1 LRAKLILLLLL
12 TTPIFGRSLHPF
24 HSSVGD
30 CIYNAKDKVWE
41 ISIRLFE
48 DDLTLGISQ
57 FTGSPF
63 SFQKN
68 PQVDPILEKYVRNYF
83 GIQVNQKRT
92 TPYRWVGWEPIDDM
106 IWVYLEIPSDQE
118 LSGVFIENSLLADS
132 FPDQTNLLQVVRNTQ
147 KRSYL
152 FRKNEWVQRLD

>member
-1 LRAKLILLLLL
+1 M
-12 TTPIFGRSLHPF
+12 
-24 HSSVGD
+24 GD

-57 FTGSPF
+57 FNGAPF
-63 SFQKN
+63 SFHKN
-68 PQVDPILEKYVRNYF
+68 LQVDPILEKYVRNYF

-92 TPYRWVGWEPIDDM
+92 TPYRWIGWESVDDM

-118 LSGVFIENSLLADS
+118 LSGIFIENSLLADS
-132 FPDQTNLLQVVRNTQ
+132 FPDQTNLLQVVRNAQ

-152 FRKNEWVQRLD
+152 FRKNEWVQRLE

>member
-1 LRAKLILLLLL
+1 MMM

-30 CIYNAKDKVWE
+30 CVFNSKEKIWE
-41 ISIRLFE
+41 ISIRMFQ
-48 DDLTLGISQ
+48 DDLTAGLSQ
-57 FTGSPF
+57 FTGAPF
-63 SFQKN
+63 SFQKTPDIDLN
-68 PQVDPILEKYVRNYF
+68 LEKYVRNYF

-92 TPYRWVGWEPIDDM
+92 TPYRWIGWESVDDM
-106 IWVYLEIPSDQE
+106 IWIYLEIPTEQE
-118 LSGVFIENSLLADS
+118 LAGVVIENSLLANS

>member
-1 LRAKLILLLLL
+1 MRAKLIFLLFL

-41 ISIRLFE
+41 ISIRMFE
-48 DDLTLGISQ
+48 DDLTVGVGQ
-57 FTGSPF
+57 FTGASF
-63 SFQKN
+63 SFQRT
-68 PQVDPILEKYVRNYF
+68 PQVDGVLEKYVRNYF
-83 GIQVNQKRT
+83 GIQVNQKRL
-92 TPYRWVGWEPIDDM
+92 TPYRWIGWESVDDM
-106 IWVYLEIPSDQE
+106 IWIYLEIPSEQE
-118 LSGVFIENSLLADS
+118 LAGVFIENSLLADS

-147 KRSYL
+147 KKSYL